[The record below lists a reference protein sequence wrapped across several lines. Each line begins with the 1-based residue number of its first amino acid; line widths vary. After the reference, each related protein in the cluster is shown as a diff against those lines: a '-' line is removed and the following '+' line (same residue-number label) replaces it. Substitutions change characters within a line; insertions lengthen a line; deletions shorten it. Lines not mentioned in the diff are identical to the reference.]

1 MNKTERTLKALRG
14 KNEMDGIEN
23 RLRGCLVIA
32 SFWIAFQA
40 IIFVV
45 YTFIVMPNLE
55 KEAFLE
61 GFHAWSVST
70 HLMLI
75 EKYDFTNPTAVDDCL
90 MLLGKEKIN
99 KTWFESYKNREK

>member
-1 MNKTERTLKALRG
+1 MNKTERTLKELRG
-14 KNEMDGIEN
+14 KSEMDGTEN
-23 RLRGCLVIA
+23 KLRRCLIIA
-32 SFWIAFQA
+32 SFWITFQA
-40 IIFVV
+40 TIFII

-55 KEAFLE
+55 KEAFFE
-61 GFHAWSVST
+61 GFHAGSVST

-90 MLLGKEKIN
+90 MLLGREKIN